1 MKTKGDERTWKL
13 AKDGMDG
20 KEGSY
25 LASYRLGEPG
35 KSRDAFDHGTTK
47 LATAI
52 YPDQAARCEPLA
64 PPCFFLL
71 SCLPGLSFQQDK
83 KNSEKSA
90 RRYMHVQAYA
100 R

>member
-1 MKTKGDERTWKL
+1 
-13 AKDGMDG
+13 MDG

-52 YPDQAARCEPLA
+52 YPDQAAWCEPRSSL
-64 PPCFFLL
+64 FL
-71 SCLPGLSFQQDK
+71 SSFVP
-83 KNSEKSA
+83 A
-90 RRYMHVQAYA
+90 RFVFPTR
-100 R
+100 